1 MSPTT
6 KTIVITGATNG
17 IGFCAAQA
25 LANLGHRVVLHGRN
39 EARGSDALARIRAHN
54 PAAQVEFICADF
66 ASLTQVR
73 RLAERINQLPQLHM
87 LINNAGAMFAKRT
100 ETQDGFEATFAVNH
114 LAPFLL
120 TQLLLDKL
128 KASGE
133 ARIINVASNAHK
145 RAGPL
150 NFADLM
156 SQQRY
161 VPFKV
166 YCRSKLANMLF
177 TRALARRLE
186 GTAVTVNCLHPGVVR
201 SGFFA
206 NATPLMRA
214 ALWLVGDL
222 LLISPAAGAK
232 TILHLAT
239 REPLTATGQ
248 YFVGCAPKAPA
259 RFALDD
265 EACERLWQESER
277 LLDPQNS

>member
-1 MSPTT
+1 
-6 KTIVITGATNG
+6 
-17 IGFCAAQA
+17 
-25 LANLGHRVVLHGRN
+25 GHRVVVHGRN
-39 EARGSDALARIRAHN
+39 EAKGMDALARIRAHN
-54 PAAQVEFICADF
+54 PAAQVEFFCADF
-66 ASLTQVR
+66 TSLAQVR
-73 RLAERINQLPQLHM
+73 GLAERINQLPQLHM
-87 LINNAGAMFAKRT
+87 LINNAGAMFRHRT

-120 TQLLLDKL
+120 TQLVLDKL

-156 SQQRY
+156 SKQSY

-186 GTAVTVNCLHPGVVR
+186 GTAVTANCLHPGVVR

-222 LLISPAAGAK
+222 LLISPTAGAK

-239 REPLTATGQ
+239 REQLTASGQ
-248 YFVGCAPKAPA
+248 YFVHCAPKAPA
-259 RFALDD
+259 KFALDD

-277 LLDPQNS
+277 FTQLA